1 MRKILIVL
9 LLAGIAGG
17 VLYRRE
23 VLPHGFSGVFRRAPE
38 DAALKLFGNVEIR
51 QVVLGF
57 RVPGRLEYLYHEEGE
72 KVAAGDLLG
81 ALDPVPYEIRRD
93 QARAALNQARA
104 NLAKVS
110 VGNRP
115 EEVRQAVARR
125 AQTRASLDLAEKNH
139 DRLAALFSQRA
150 VARKDLDD
158 AVAARDGLR
167 AELAAADSALALTR
181 EGFRTEDIEAAAAAA
196 ELAEAQLRDAE
207 NSLADTKLRA
217 PAEGVILTRAAEP
230 GTVLAAGQPACAL
243 MLRRPVQV
251 RAYVTEPQLG
261 QVRLGMKGK
270 IFTDSPRS
278 GSGPDFLWGT
288 VGFIASEAEFTPK
301 QVQTEDL
308 RTSLVYR
315 IRLLVDDPPEGF
327 LKNGMPVTV
336 ILEP

>member
-1 MRKILIVL
+1 MKKFLIVL
-9 LLAGIAGG
+9 ILAGLAGG
-17 VLYRRE
+17 VLYWRE
-23 VLPHGFSGVFRRAPE
+23 LPGAPD
-38 DAALKLFGNVEIR
+38 DASLKLFGSVEIR
-51 QVVLGF
+51 QAVLGF
-57 RVPGRLEYLYHEEGE
+57 RVPGRLEYLHYEEGE
-72 KVAAGDLLG
+72 KVSAGDVLA

-93 QARAALNQARA
+93 QVRAALNQTRA

-110 VGNRP
+110 GGNRP

-125 AQTRASLDLAEKNH
+125 ARIQASLDLAEKNH

-158 AVAARDGLR
+158 AVAARDALR

-181 EGFRTEDIEAAAAAA
+181 EGFRAEDIEAAAAAV

-217 PAEGVILTRAAEP
+217 PADGVILTRAAEP
-230 GTVLAAGQPACAL
+230 GAVLAAGQPVCAL
-243 MLRRPVQV
+243 MLLKPVQV

-261 QVRLGMKGK
+261 SVRLGMKGK

-278 GSGPDFLWGT
+278 GSGSGSAPEFLWGT

-301 QVQTEDL
+301 HVQTEDL

-315 IRLLVDDPPEGF
+315 IRLLVGDPPEGF